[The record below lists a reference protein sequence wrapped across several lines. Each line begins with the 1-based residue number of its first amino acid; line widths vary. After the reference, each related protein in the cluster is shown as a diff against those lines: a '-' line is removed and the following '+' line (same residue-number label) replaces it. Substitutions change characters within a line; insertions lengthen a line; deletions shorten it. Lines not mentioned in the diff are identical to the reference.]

1 MNTTQ
6 NLSSFDHSASLP
18 FIFFI
23 AYSVDA
29 REGHCNGCEERLL
42 AVLGVALDDNGCSG
56 HRRAAFAD
64 DYGMEA
70 KDGGNCR

>member
-6 NLSSFDHSASLP
+6 NLSSLDYSASLP

-42 AVLGVALDDNGCSG
+42 AVLGVALDDNGRRG

-64 DYGMEA
+64 GCEMEA
-70 KDGGNCR
+70 KDDGNCR